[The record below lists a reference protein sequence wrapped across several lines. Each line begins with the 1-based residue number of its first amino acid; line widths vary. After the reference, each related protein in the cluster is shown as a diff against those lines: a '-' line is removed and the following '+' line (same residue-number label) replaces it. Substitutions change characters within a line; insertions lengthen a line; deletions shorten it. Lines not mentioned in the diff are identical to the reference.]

1 MVIKKATKRMDLDF
15 DVNKALNQVNGI
27 IKEIAAKEVGFI
39 RRKNKPWIT
48 NETNITSRL
57 IFLSVPINN

>member
-1 MVIKKATKRMDLDF
+1 MEKLKKNSVAYEMVIKKATKRMDLDF

-39 RRKNKPWIT
+39 RRKNKPCIT
-48 NETNITSRL
+48 
-57 IFLSVPINN
+57 VYK